1 MTNQFLTDEQ
11 VAAFDRDGYIMVRQ
25 LFDAGEMEI
34 LRKAA
39 KTDQAF
45 QKNAYE
51 RKDGEGGVAKLVLWN
66 KAGEDIY
73 GAVAR
78 CPRIVDAMEQ
88 LLRDEVY
95 HYHSKMSIKEPF
107 TGGAWAWHQDYG
119 YWYQNGCLYP
129 DMASAFIA
137 VDPNTREN
145 GCMQVLKGSHRM
157 GRIEHGRYGDQTGAD
172 PERTNAAMKV
182 MELVY
187 VELEP
192 GDVLFFHSNTLHRSD
207 PNKSPHPRWSL
218 LCCYNTKHNNPYKE
232 SHHPFYEPLVKV
244 PDSRLREMG
253 VKLFSEGTEFWDPA
267 RDRSAGAPASGVTT
281 IINLR
286 AGVRGESAARPSTK
300 TRWADCP
307 NNNGVADMAVRRPDL
322 FWQHVPILRPRALH
336 AVYPQAVAGALR
348 WRHENKNYCS
358 LCIGCASS
366 HHASAG
372 VRCLSSNLRETGS
385 LHE

>member
-1 MTNQFLTDEQ
+1 MADQILTDAQ
-11 VAAFDRDGYIMVRQ
+11 VTAFDCDGYIIVRQ
-25 LFDAGEMEI
+25 LFDAEETEI
-34 LRKAA
+34 LRQAA

-45 QKNAYE
+45 QKNAFD
-51 RKDGEGGVAKLVLWN
+51 RKDGEGGVSKLVLWN
-66 KAGEDIY
+66 KAGEDVY

-78 CPRIVDAMEQ
+78 CPRIVDTMEQ
-88 LLRDEVY
+88 LLGDEVY

-145 GCMQVLKGSHRM
+145 GCMQVLKGSHKM
-157 GRIEHGRYGDQTGAD
+157 GRVEHGRYGDQSGAD

-207 PNKSPHPRWSL
+207 QNKSPNPRWSM

-253 VKLFSEGTEFWDPA
+253 VKLFSEGTEFWEPA
-267 RDRSAGAPASGVTT
+267 HERPAGAASRQV
-281 IINLR
+281 
-286 AGVRGESAARPSTK
+286 
-300 TRWADCP
+300 
-307 NNNGVADMAVRRPDL
+307 
-322 FWQHVPILRPRALH
+322 
-336 AVYPQAVAGALR
+336 
-348 WRHENKNYCS
+348 
-358 LCIGCASS
+358 
-366 HHASAG
+366 
-372 VRCLSSNLRETGS
+372 
-385 LHE
+385 